1 MARRNF
7 DMLRACFY
15 LLALLLGAEM
25 ITTVG
30 VIAGCAWAV
39 LVQQSAPMG
48 ACQQAGEQVKSIWS
62 EALAAILALLLAARG
77 ARPPDQPPPGSEP
90 EE

>member
-1 MARRNF
+1 MPRPSF
-7 DMLRACFY
+7 SVLRACFW

-25 ITTVG
+25 LTTIG

-39 LVQQSAPMG
+39 LIEHSQPMG

-62 EALAAILALLLAARG
+62 EALAAILALLLAAKNG
-77 ARPPDQPPPGSEP
+77 NGRPPDDGTDK
-90 EE
+90 